1 MNQLPITKVK
11 EYLEDKGVSVAK
23 RGSGELVASAKM
35 LIDPRQPLIS
45 DFKFAA
51 DTAQNKALREAVN
64 GVNKALEEGLKSLV
78 KSNIKAVKDVISKI
92 EGSNI
97 PVLFLS
103 DHEYVLDLFTEG
115 DEKAIRVDVNIYDEI
130 KEDRN
135 GLPILYAVSLF
146 TEFCRLSG
154 LEETDS
160 LVKTVEF
167 YENLEE
173 GQVLILKRILS
184 GRSVDAG
191 NIFLRF
197 LEDSAGKSEKEKRR
211 LASWLRS
218 RTLIELPYDAEKVRA
233 ALLEE
238 KDLASLRRRV
248 YNIIRETYH
257 EPLDSAN
264 AERVADMLHEKGVRL
279 VSGRFSRAFYIE
291 ALMLANSKVL
301 KCKHIRPAIDSL
313 EDTFRSLRFAFE
325 TEYLKKKNFGFE
337 MLNGEMQR
345 IINLRAENIVPEAR
359 CEGAIE
365 KLKKSIRDLESS
377 IMEALDSVQSAE
389 GRRIAEERRKTG
401 GSSPTWEQISKDRD
415 EAIRKINL
423 LREAISHFE
432 SAVYEAPKIDPAF
445 IVFFQRISS
454 TGSINIG
461 TLNELMDP
469 FFGEDEEVHE
479 LIREGGHNLYIT
491 PNLRAW
497 LRKCDDWVEALP
509 AYCAYRIVPVE
520 GGKYRVEV
528 WVQRSMLEEMFR
540 RHAEDWA
547 LNIEEVMD
555 LEHIS
560 IAREILVDLLKLRG
574 EAERIAEEYHLSQ
587 EEAVRKVVMDHNLA
601 NEVANLAAL
610 VEATYFNLC
619 VEVAKRQSRDRTNRM
634 KALMMIIQEDKS
646 EGNLVANVL
655 EEIRSKQASP
665 SLILSSAI
673 KRHGLKDR
681 AENLRRL
688 AYKRRRNIP
697 SVHVLTTLGP
707 GETQINVRNWLE
719 ETMALFNVSR
729 FYGLEEKVRRRVEDY
744 RKRFVAIGR
753 KLIKEL
759 DIEGDLFQI
768 MRDEGLQIGNEED
781 EAKGILKL
789 LSSYPEVALEA
800 SKIALLIEHEEKTG
814 LRSRNLEK
822 AEEPSLVLK
831 YIKEHP
837 ELEDYAI
844 EKVVTHNKLE
854 GKVRSYAEKNGVSL
868 DEAAKAVVDSDPV
881 YSAEKESYMLSEARQ
896 KVLESLG
903 LAEDP
908 WKYLRWRLDRTLAMV
923 TARREIIAENN
934 LSHELNNPRFRYD
947 AAGPYK
953 KFNLLYTPSRVD
965 LGPEEVRSV
974 RDVPKWVGGC
984 DRESLNAGK
993 SLYGLYNRAGVT
1005 AVEAPDLAEFLKVG
1019 ENSFSRGGVFYLS
1032 LIAGTN
1038 IDALGIGDFEF
1049 FRDQW
1054 NMRGDRIVLP
1064 TGETYGG
1071 FCVPKEFSLL
1081 NAIILA
1087 AVNEKTSDEV
1097 MDAFGIPKEIR
1108 SKVLKDLRKVLR
1120 MKLDCEDDVEWEE
1133 KAREYLAD
1141 KYKEYFSI
1149 LGHPAYISRLP
1160 QLART
1165 LEKIGVLVVRDEKER
1180 RDQYRLTTWVNK
1192 KMLGL
1197 EEVNRIGPF
1206 RKVYLIR
1213 QLIKEARRRNPNV
1226 APDDEI
1232 IGVMSVSYKE
1242 GGRKDGK
1249 EIPISDVRFSAGC
1262 RKLEIYAG
1270 TAYDHLLKD
1279 IDPEGREII
1288 LEMFKDFKPP
1298 ADIRVVG
1305 TCTSTDVLNYVPKS
1319 GLNEVKE
1326 WVYNR
1331 LLQAGLTDLLITSNS
1346 IVYGGDLKRWVGI
1359 KDLPE
1364 KEREEL
1370 IREIGGK
1377 IHLLVLEKRGIYRTY
1392 EEAIEGVDFIDLGIP
1407 DPQLLDLID
1416 NLPKMLYLMRKG
1428 RPNSALVFADGTS
1441 GARRRTFSF
1450 RYANSKRKVK
1460 ELFAL
1465 DENAVYGAL
1474 GLGQETIE
1482 AWRREMIRDRENA
1495 DALYKAL
1502 VEGRVNEAKRIY
1514 KKIVEEAIFDGRAE
1528 EAIEEE
1534 IAAKK
1539 FNVPRD
1545 IQRSYSYVSKAFGKL
1560 KMGLPLKKL
1569 DFGTWLIIGGMYI
1582 VNGKMSM
1589 EELDSFRKRFEE
1601 AVSSLPEDEKSS
1613 VEGFTKEEVDDI
1625 IKLFIRPKYVP
1636 PPLAEYREVKTGIS
1650 GSLKAVEEKVSL
1662 LARREAR
1669 RRQAMRAEALRRRM
1683 RGFSLAEKEVSEALK
1698 RGDMSFIYSRAMNVL
1713 GDAKDEISQEKFGA
1727 FLAWTR
1733 GMFSLLIK
1741 ALNPGEKHKKRIEK
1755 SVEDL
1760 LNGGEIS
1767 LDLYKR
1773 LASETVKMAELARGD
1788 KSILED
1794 VAKALELLDISLLLE
1809 RTIDVDDP
1817 NSMIIELARFFDVT
1831 INNHIF
1837 DYIPYHYHR
1846 QRGVAFEC
1854 LSRKEKIA
1862 LAKRRHRWLYTRCR
1876 HLIVTK
1882 TKMKDLGPAYWDAW
1896 LGDADRDVMGIGI
1909 NLEDEDERFWFSYAR
1924 LRDAVVLLHEG
1935 YPLPE
1940 IFINLDPSALKCDE
1954 RTNVVIVYPHGN
1966 TTVPVALEQNPKL
1979 SKERSVNL
1987 FLTAFPKIVENEKT
2001 GLKVLHVFDGFT
2013 FLSRED
2019 YLSALLASGLSRE
2032 EAEKRVSKID
2042 SNGVLA
2048 LFKFSRPIIAHGIFF
2063 HFTHPLRPE
2072 IEFVRAP
2079 IIQPLVW
2086 EAATYLKCKLP
2097 EMLKGSGVRTADQF
2111 NWYMNQTLNMSM
2123 SEAKDEIRKRLIEFT
2138 KAYDTVIIK
2147 PEKESGGRNAK
2158 VIQIRRSGKVINENL
2173 EEAVNLIYELSK
2185 SDNVVIQ
2192 EFLQSHVRRLYTREF
2207 LENLVERFAKI
2218 GVPVRLYRDPQ
2229 TPLFS
2234 YFRQI
2239 LVLGKKGYEISHHIT
2254 VISTSGVANVGQ
2266 GGLLY
2271 EYTDDIINPKYRE
2284 DLRREI
2290 TKAAYRSMEAQRR
2303 YLKTHWK
2310 EIIDDYLEI
2319 HPEFAKRL
2327 KFRIIKDLT
2336 GFDNRDIPYE
2346 MGDFMP
2352 VFLVDENDN
2361 LVRIYDE
2368 DTERLIPLY
2377 DENGKPTPVEIYD
2390 ENGKPIPRV
2399 DENGNPI
2406 PIRLF
2411 DEKGRKIPLFD
2422 SKGRQISSLIVYKIE
2437 ANPGAGLWKPHND
2450 QLPPHRKGEGV
2461 YIIFSRLGER
2471 ASIYKRKLEDIFR
2484 NAGVRLVEE
2493 RPTAP
2498 ATYLSSGNYEATQQ

>member
-1 MNQLPITKVK
+1 MPITKVK

-23 RGSGELVASAKM
+23 RGVGKLIASARM
-35 LIDPRQPLIS
+35 LIDPEKPSIS
-45 DFKFAA
+45 DFKFMDNAA
-51 DTAQNKALREAVN
+51 LSEVLKEAVN
-64 GVNKALEEGLKSLV
+64 GVNRALGEGLKLLM
-78 KSNIKAVKDVISKI
+78 KSNIKVVRDVISRI
-92 EGSNI
+92 AGSNI

-103 DHEYVLDLFTEG
+103 DHEYVLDLFTER
-115 DEKAIRVDVNIYDEI
+115 DNKVIRVDVNIYGEI
-130 KEDRN
+130 KEKDRN
-135 GLPILYAVSLF
+135 GLPVLYAVSLF
-146 TEFCRLSG
+146 NEFCRLSG

-160 LVKTVEF
+160 LMKTVEF

-173 GQVLILKRILS
+173 SQVHRLKHILFGKN
-184 GRSVDAG
+184 VDAG
-191 NIFLRF
+191 NVFLRF
-197 LEDSAGKSEKEKRR
+197 LEDSAGKLEKEKRR

-218 RTLIELPYDAEKVRA
+218 RTLIELPYNAEKVRA

-238 KDLASLRRRV
+238 KDLTSLRRRI
-248 YNIIRETYH
+248 YNVIRETYY

-264 AERVADMLHEKGVRL
+264 AERVADILHEKGVRL
-279 VSGRFSRAFYIE
+279 ASGRFSRAFYIE

-301 KCKHIRPAIDSL
+301 EYRYIRPVIDNL
-313 EDTFRSLRFAFE
+313 EKTFRSLRIDFE
-325 TEYLKKKNFGFE
+325 TEYLKKKNFDFE
-337 MLNGEMQR
+337 LLNGEIQR
-345 IINLRAENIVPEAR
+345 VINLKAEEIIPEAR

-365 KLKKSIRDLESS
+365 KLKKGIRDLESS
-377 IMEALDSVQSAE
+377 IMEALDRVQFIES
-389 GRRIAEERRKTG
+389 RRIAEERRKAE
-401 GSSPTWEQISKDRD
+401 GSSSTWEQISRDRD
-415 EAIRKINL
+415 EAIRKINI
-423 LREAISHFE
+423 LREAISHLE
-432 SAVYEAPKIDPAF
+432 SAICDAPKIDPAF
-445 IVFFQRISS
+445 TVFFQRISS

-479 LIREGGHNLYIT
+479 LIREGGHNFYTT
-491 PNLRAW
+491 PNLHAW

-520 GGKYRVEV
+520 GGRYKVEV
-528 WVQRSMLEEMFR
+528 WVQRSILEEMFR

-547 LNIEEVMD
+547 LNVEEVMA

-560 IAREILVDLLKLRG
+560 IAREILVDLFKLRG
-574 EAERIAEEYHLSQ
+574 EVERVAEEYHLSR
-587 EEAVRKVVMDHNLA
+587 EEAARKVIMNHNLA
-601 NEVANLAAL
+601 DEVANLAAL
-610 VEATYFNLC
+610 VEDTYFNLC
-619 VEVAKRQSRDRTNRM
+619 VEVAKKQSCDRTSRM
-634 KALMMIIQEDKS
+634 KALRMIIREDEG
-646 EGNLVANVL
+646 EGNLVAAVL
-655 EEIRSKQASP
+655 KEISSKQASP
-665 SLILSSAI
+665 SLILRLSI
-673 KRHGLKDR
+673 ERYGLKDR

-688 AYKRRRNIP
+688 AYKRRRNLP

-729 FYGLEEKVRRRVEDY
+729 FYGLEKKVWKRVEDY
-744 RKRFVAIGR
+744 RKKFVAIGR

-759 DIEGDLFQI
+759 DMEGDLFQI
-768 MRDEGLQIGNEED
+768 MKDEGLHIGKKED
-781 EAKGILKL
+781 EAKGILKI

-800 SKIALLIEHEEKTG
+800 SKIALLLEHEEKSG

-822 AEEPSLVLK
+822 VEEPSLVLK

-837 ELEDYAI
+837 ELEGHAV
-844 EKVVTHNKLE
+844 EKVVTRNKLE
-854 GKVRSYAEKNGVSL
+854 SKIRSYAEKNSISW
-868 DEAAKAVVDSDPV
+868 DEAAKAIVNSDSV

-896 KVLESLG
+896 RVLESLNLTG
-903 LAEDP
+903 DV
-908 WKYLRWRLDRTLAMV
+908 WKYLKWRLDRALAVV

-974 RDVPKWVGGC
+974 RDIPKWVGGC

-993 SLYGLYNRAGVT
+993 SLYGLYNRAGVV

-1038 IDALGIGDFEF
+1038 IDALGVGDFEF

-1087 AVNEKTSDEV
+1087 AVNEKTSDEI
-1097 MDAFGIPKEIR
+1097 MDAFGMPREIR
-1108 SKVLKDLRKVLR
+1108 SKVIEDLRKVLR
-1120 MKLDCEDDVEWEE
+1120 MKLDCEGDVEWEE
-1133 KAREYLAD
+1133 KAREYLANR
-1141 KYKEYFSI
+1141 YKEYFSI

-1160 QLART
+1160 QLAKT
-1165 LEKIGVLVVRDEKER
+1165 LEKIGILVVRDEKER
-1180 RDQYRLTTWVNK
+1180 RDQYHLTTWVNK

-1206 RKVYLIR
+1206 RKVCLIR
-1213 QLIKEARRRNPNV
+1213 QLIKEARRRNSKV

-1242 GGRKDGK
+1242 GGQKDGK

-1262 RKLEIYAG
+1262 RKLEIYTG

-1279 IDPEGREII
+1279 IDPEGRGII
-1288 LEMFKDFKPP
+1288 REMFRNFKPP
-1298 ADIRVVG
+1298 ADIRIVG
-1305 TCTSTDVLNYVPKS
+1305 KCTSTDVFNYIPKS

-1359 KDLPE
+1359 KDLSE
-1364 KEREEL
+1364 KERENL

-1392 EEAIEGVDFIDLGIP
+1392 EEAVEGVDFIDLGIP
-1407 DPQLLDLID
+1407 DPELLDLID
-1416 NLPKMLYLMRKG
+1416 NLPKLLYLMRKG

-1502 VEGRVNEAKRIY
+1502 VDGRVDEVKRIY
-1514 KKIVEEAIFDGRAE
+1514 KKIIEEVIFDGRAE

-1545 IQRSYSYVSKAFGKL
+1545 IQRSYSYVSKAFGNL

-1582 VNGKMSM
+1582 INGKISM
-1589 EELDSFRKRFEE
+1589 DELNSFRKRFEK
-1601 AVSSLPEDEKSS
+1601 AISSLSRDEESG
-1613 VEGFTKEEVDDI
+1613 VNGFTKEDVDDI
-1625 IKLFIRPKYVP
+1625 IRLFIRPKYVP
-1636 PPLAEYREVKTGIS
+1636 PPLAEYREIKTGIS

-1662 LARREAR
+1662 LARREMR
-1669 RRQAMRAEALRRRM
+1669 RRQAMRAEALKQRL

-1698 RGDMSFIYSRAMNVL
+1698 RGDMNLVYSRAMDVL

-1727 FLAWTR
+1727 FLSWTR
-1733 GMFSLLIK
+1733 GMFKLLVK
-1741 ALNPGEKHKKRIEK
+1741 ALKPREEHKKRIEK
-1755 SVEDL
+1755 SIKDLFNDVEI
-1760 LNGGEIS
+1760 N
-1767 LDLYKR
+1767 LDQYRR
-1773 LASETVKMAELARGD
+1773 LASETAKMAELASGD
-1788 KSILED
+1788 KSILEEA
-1794 VAKALELLDISLLLE
+1794 AKALELLDISLLLE
-1809 RTIDVDDP
+1809 RTIDVEDP
-1817 NSMIIELARFFDVT
+1817 NSMVIELARFFDTT

-1862 LAKRRHRWLYTRCR
+1862 LAMRRHRWLYTRCR

-1896 LGDADRDVMGIGI
+1896 LGDADRDIMGVGI

-1940 IFINLDPSALKCDE
+1940 IFINLDPSALKCNE

-1979 SKERSVNL
+1979 SKERAINL
-1987 FLTAFPKIVENEKT
+1987 LLTAFPKIVENKEA
-2001 GLKVLHVFDGFT
+2001 GLKVLYVFDGFT

-2019 YLSALLASGLSRE
+2019 YFSALLASGLSRE
-2032 EAEKRVSKID
+2032 EAEKRASKIN
-2042 SNGVLA
+2042 SRGVLA
-2048 LFKFSRPIIAHGIFF
+2048 LFKLSRPIIAHGIFF

-2097 EMLKGSGVRTADQF
+2097 EMLKGSGIKTADQF
-2111 NWYMNQTLNMSM
+2111 NWYMDQTLNMSM
-2123 SEAKDEIRKRLIEFT
+2123 PEAKDEIRRRLIEFT

-2147 PEKESGGRNAK
+2147 PEKESGGRNAR
-2158 VIQIRRSGKVINENL
+2158 VIQIRRSGKIINENL
-2173 EEAVNLIYELSK
+2173 EEAVNLIYDLSK

-2192 EFLQSHVRRLYTREF
+2192 EFLRSYVRRLYTREF
-2207 LENLVERFAKI
+2207 LDDLVERFAKI

-2254 VISTSGVANVGQ
+2254 VISTGGVANVGQ

-2303 YLKTHWK
+2303 YLRAHWK
-2310 EIIDDYLEI
+2310 EIIDEYLKI

-2352 VFLVDENDN
+2352 VFLIDENDN
-2361 LVRIYDE
+2361 LIRIYDE
-2368 DTERLIPLY
+2368 DTERLISLY
-2377 DENGKPTPVEIYD
+2377 DENGKPTPVKIYD
-2390 ENGKPIPRV
+2390 ENGNPIPRV

-2411 DEKGRKIPLFD
+2411 NEKGRKIPLFD

-2471 ASIYKRKLEDIFR
+2471 ASVYKRKLEDISKE
-2484 NAGVRLVEE
+2484 AGVRFVEE
-2493 RPTAP
+2493 KPMTP
-2498 ATYLSSGNYEATQQ
+2498 ATYLPSEKL